1 MRARKPPKRLFKS
14 PDVVHSY
21 QHDRENRTG
30 MKHMT
35 RDHLDVLQNIESVL
49 VAAQRKVPSID
60 DDAVDRALR
69 IAMRGGGREDADDLE
84 GQVLCGILQS
94 TRNMR
99 DDVPDLLWRAALKT
113 VADSVRR
120 HSTLAPEETSYL
132 DFVAQYVR

>member
-14 PDVVHSY
+14 PDVVHTY

-49 VAAQRKVPSID
+49 VAARTKVPSID

-69 IAMRGGGREDADDLE
+69 IAMSGGGPEDADDLK
-84 GQVLCGILQS
+84 GRVLCGILQS
-94 TRNMR
+94 TRNIR
-99 DDVPDLLWRAALKT
+99 DDVPDHIWRAGLKT

-120 HSTLAPEETSYL
+120 HSTLAPGETSYL
-132 DFVAQYVR
+132 DFVAQYVG